1 MCYSEKGDTMRKDQ
15 EQKNIFHSKEVVFL
29 IVITCIVSIGMG
41 MAIQSRFK
49 YRFVSEPENELIEK
63 FKQNYQ
69 YIKDNYY
76 EDVDDNTLLNGAIKG
91 MLSSLEDPFSI
102 FIDNEESADFNMS
115 LNGNYQGI
123 GVSVKNE
130 GDYIVI
136 VSVMSD
142 SPAEEA
148 GLQNG
153 DIIKSVDDKNFIG
166 QDKSELTSYI
176 KESKNKIFEFVIV
189 RDGNEQK
196 FTLKRDTVTIPSVA
210 SELFERDQKK
220 IGYIYFN
227 IFSNTT
233 YEQFQKHLQ
242 ELENKG
248 MQSLIID
255 VRENSGG
262 HLTTAINILSLFL
275 DSKQVI
281 YQIEKKGEVVKYY
294 STGQEKKTYPIVV
307 LQNENSASASELL
320 SAAFQ
325 ESYGATI
332 IGETSYGKG
341 TVQELVGLD
350 NGNEYKFTTKKWLT
364 PKGNWINKVG
374 VTPDIEISLE
384 DNYYENPS
392 NETDTQLQRAIEY
405 LLQ

>member
-29 IVITCIVSIGMG
+29 IVITCIVSISMG

-49 YRFVSEPENELIEK
+49 YRFVSEPKNELIEK

-130 GDYIVI
+130 DDHIVI

-148 GLQNG
+148 GLQIG

-176 KESKNKIFEFVIV
+176 KESKNKTFEFVIV

-242 ELENKG
+242 ELEKKG

-294 STGQEKKTYPIVV
+294 STGKEKKTYPIVI

-325 ESYGATI
+325 ESYGAKI

-341 TVQELVGLD
+341 TVQELIGLD

-364 PKGNWINKVG
+364 PNGNWINKIG